1 MHAVVLLCINQ
12 HMKFE
17 VLSFFTNSK
26 DMIGQNLKIEGLRD
40 PDHAHSGVVCHS

>member
-17 VLSFFTNSK
+17 VLSFFTTSK
-26 DMIGQNLKIEGLRD
+26 DMIGQNFKKGYVTPITPIWG
-40 PDHAHSGVVCHS
+40 